1 MVLIVLAKNCST
13 IAGKV
18 TANGSRDDILPAP
31 QSPPLLGNPAMKSY
45 SPLRSAAWAVAGATL
60 LGGGMLLGFASAL
73 VRRRELGEPEKA
85 AAGGAGALDAV
96 YLKRIDELASAV
108 AGIQE
113 RLDRAAPYA
122 APESTSEKIQAV
134 SLRVEQL
141 ERRVDQ
147 LMSEMP
153 SVPPVDHVLAAVE
166 HMVAAK
172 IGGLD
177 ERLTNQVQSIELLRK
192 ASSQTDALLQKLIA
206 AVEDLS
212 HAAEQPGRP
221 TPQPEGAERQPPE
234 PPENYPIA

>member
-1 MVLIVLAKNCST
+1 
-13 IAGKV
+13 
-18 TANGSRDDILPAP
+18 
-31 QSPPLLGNPAMKSY
+31 
-45 SPLRSAAWAVAGATL
+45 
-60 LGGGMLLGFASAL
+60 MLLGFASAL
-73 VRRRELGEPEKA
+73 VRRRERGEPEKA

-113 RLDRAAPYA
+113 RLDRAAPYPA
-122 APESTSEKIQAV
+122 TESTSEKIQAV

-147 LMSEMP
+147 LISEMP

-172 IGGLD
+172 IGALD
-177 ERLTNQVQSIELLRK
+177 ERLTNQVQAIELLRK

-221 TPQPEGAERQPPE
+221 TLQPESGERQPPE

>member
-1 MVLIVLAKNCST
+1 MPAGMIYYLRHSHPRCS
-13 IAGKV
+13 A
-18 TANGSRDDILPAP
+18 
-31 QSPPLLGNPAMKSY
+31 NPAMKSY

-85 AAGGAGALDAV
+85 PPGGAAALDAA

-108 AGIQE
+108 SGIQE
-113 RLDRAAPYA
+113 RLERVAPYA
-122 APESTSEKIQAV
+122 TAETTSEKIQAV
-134 SLRVEQL
+134 TLRVEQL

-177 ERLTNQVQSIELLRK
+177 ERLTNQVQAIELLRK

-212 HAAEQPGRP
+212 HAAERPGRL
-221 TPQPEGAERQPPE
+221 TPQPESGEQQLPE
-234 PPENYPIA
+234 PPESYPIA